1 MEPNEFKKKVKK
13 NTEKTTTQN
22 AATTNTTSGNAC
34 LDYFFM
40 GAAMRRADKQ
50 RIRDLVGSS
59 YAEDPDK
66 TIKITFYIRDIRG
79 GQGERRVFRIAI
91 EKLAEL
97 DERIESLVEE
107 IPEYGRWDDVFS
119 LLDTQAEEQTWE
131 TIGKQLIK
139 DLETEKTSLLAK
151 WMPSENASSDET
163 QELAYRCMDE
173 LGLSAREYRKMLSKL
188 REEIDVVE
196 RKMSNNE
203 WNEINFEHV
212 PSQALFKYRDAFQ
225 EHKPNEFAQ
234 FLKDVESGE
243 ADMNTQTLLPHQIVG
258 KILDG
263 EQDQYFDTAWDELPY
278 RENIDENILV
288 MADTS
293 GSMEQYQSGF
303 QPMDVS
309 VGLALFF
316 SELLEGPYADTF
328 MSFSK
333 TPKLHEPTGRSITQ
347 KVESIRQTGWQQ
359 NTDFEAALKVILHT
373 ARQNDVD
380 PSEMV
385 DKLLV
390 ISDMEFDQARGKHG
404 FGRTQPVN
412 DDSFMEK
419 MQRKY
424 NQHGYELPTL
434 VFWNVDSK
442 QDNVPIREDDD
453 IEALLVSGYSPS
465 IMQPLMETGEIDPEL
480 FMNHVIGQERYDRL
494 V

>member
-13 NTEKTTTQN
+13 NTEKTKTQN

-50 RIRDLVGSS
+50 RIRNLVGSS
-59 YAEDPDK
+59 YAENPDK

-97 DERIESLVEE
+97 DERIADLVEE

-119 LLDTQAEEQTWE
+119 LLDTQAEEQTWDV
-131 TIGKQLIK
+131 IAQQLVE

-163 QELAYRCMDE
+163 QSLAYRCMDRF
-173 LGLSAREYRKMLSKL
+173 GISAREYRKMLSKL
-188 REEIDVVE
+188 RQEIDVVE

-203 WNEINFEHV
+203 WDEINFEHV

-225 EHKPNEFAQ
+225 EHKPNQFAQ

-263 EQDQYFDTAWDELPY
+263 ERDDYLETAWEELPY

-293 GSMEQYQSGF
+293 GSMEAYQSGF

-316 SELLEGPYADTF
+316 SELLKGPYADTF

-333 TPKLHEPTGRSITQ
+333 TPKLHEPSGQNITQ
-347 KVESIRQTGWQQ
+347 KVNSIRKTAWQQ
-359 NTDFEAALKVILHT
+359 NTDFEAALKVLLHIAT
-373 ARQNDVD
+373 RHDVD

-390 ISDMEFDQARGKHG
+390 ISDMEFDAARGKTG
-404 FGRTQPVN
+404 FGRRQVTT

-419 MQRKY
+419 MRQDYKR
-424 NQHGYELPTL
+424 HGYELPTL

-453 IEALLVSGYSPS
+453 VEALLVSGYSPS

-480 FMNHVIGQERYDRL
+480 FMNYVVGQERYDRL